1 MLSLALN
8 GASQRVINR
17 SYQSWYYNYVFSI
30 KAKTMDAAILEKVNV
45 WLNGNYDQAAKDE
58 IKRMQASSPDELTES
73 FYRNLE
79 FGTGGLRGI
88 MGVGT
93 NRMNKYTVGIAT
105 QGFANYLKK
114 VYGNAEIKT
123 AIAHDC
129 RNNSRFFAETAA
141 NVFAANGIKV
151 YLFEALRPT
160 PELSFTIRH
169 LGCQGGLVL
178 TASHNPKEY
187 NGYKAYWNDGGQLV
201 PPHDKNVIEEVNAI
215 SSVDEVQWSGQE
227 ANISMLG
234 KGMDD
239 AFIDMVKGLS
249 IYPDVIEK
257 QKDLKIVYTPI
268 HGTGITLVPQ
278 VLQRFGFTN
287 VHIVEEQA
295 TPDGN
300 FPTVVYPNP
309 EESEAMSIGLKKA
322 KELDADILLGTD
334 PDADRVGI
342 AIKNPKGEWVLMN
355 GNQTAVLA
363 FNYIIE
369 ARKVK
374 GIAQPNDMVI
384 KTIVTTN
391 LIDDI
396 AAASGVTCY
405 NVLTGFKWIAEL
417 ITEKLGKENF
427 IVGGEESYGLMIGDK
442 LRDKDAISAV
452 AMLCEM
458 AAYEKNQ
465 GRSLFEKLLDLYVQ
479 NGYYKESLISITK
492 KGMRGAEEIAEMMQ
506 GYRDNP
512 PAAIAG
518 TPVVQLLDYQTQ
530 VGKNLQSGNVWD
542 IELPKSN
549 VLQFILEDGSKIS
562 ARPSGTEPK
571 IKFYFSVKSPLES
584 VDKFEETEKKMEDN
598 IQAIIS
604 DMKLK

>member
-1 MLSLALN
+1 
-8 GASQRVINR
+8 
-17 SYQSWYYNYVFSI
+17 
-30 KAKTMDAAILEKVNV
+30 MDAAIAEKVNV
-45 WLNGNYDQAAKDE
+45 WLNGNYDQATKDE
-58 IKRMQASSPDELTES
+58 IKRLQASSPDELTES

-93 NRMNKYTVGIAT
+93 NRMNKYTVGMAT

-215 SSVDEVQWSGQE
+215 LSVDEVQWSGQE
-227 ANISMLG
+227 TNISTLG
-234 KGMDD
+234 KGMDE

-396 AAASGVTCY
+396 AAASGITCY

-417 ITEKLGKENF
+417 ITEKQAKENF
-427 IVGGEESYGLMIGDK
+427 VVGGEESYGLMIGDK

-506 GYRDNP
+506 SYRDNP

-518 TPVVQLLDYQTQ
+518 TPVAQLLDYQTGN
-530 VGKNLQSGNVWD
+530 GKNLQSGNVWD

-584 VDKFEETEKKMEDN
+584 VDKFEETQKKMDEK
-598 IQAIIS
+598 IKAIIE

>member
-1 MLSLALN
+1 
-8 GASQRVINR
+8 
-17 SYQSWYYNYVFSI
+17 
-30 KAKTMDAAILEKVNV
+30 MDAAILEKANV
-45 WLNGNYDQAAKDE
+45 WLNGNYDEATKDE
-58 IKRMQASSPDELTES
+58 IRKLQSNSPEELAES
-73 FYRNLE
+73 FYRSLE

-93 NRMNKYTVGIAT
+93 NRMNKYTVGMAT

-114 VYGNAEIKT
+114 VYGSAEIKV

-129 RNNSRFFAETAA
+129 RNNSRFFAETTA
-141 NVFAANGIKV
+141 NVFAANDIKV

-169 LGCQGGLVL
+169 LGCQAGVVL

-187 NGYKAYWNDGGQLV
+187 NGYKAYWKDGGQLV
-201 PPHDKNVIEEVNAI
+201 PPHDKNVITEVEAI
-215 SSVDEVQWSGQE
+215 TSVDEVKFSGGE
-227 ANISMLG
+227 ENISILG
-234 KGMDD
+234 KGMDE
-239 AFIDMVKGLS
+239 AFIDMVKSLS
-249 IYPDVIEK
+249 IYPEVIEK
-257 QKDLKIVYTPI
+257 QHDLKIVYTPI
-268 HGTGITLVPQ
+268 HGTGITLMPQ
-278 VLQRFGFTN
+278 VLQKFGFTN
-287 VHIVEEQA
+287 VTIVEEQA

-322 KELDADILLGTD
+322 KEIDADILLGTD
-334 PDADRVGI
+334 PDSDRVGI
-342 AIKNPKGEWVLMN
+342 AIKNTKGEWVLMN

-363 FNYIIE
+363 FNYMIE

-374 GIAQPNDMVI
+374 GIAKPNDMVI

-396 AAASGVTCY
+396 AAANGVACY

-417 ITEKLGKENF
+417 ITEKLGKENY
-427 IVGGEESYGLMIGDK
+427 IIGGEESYGLMIGDK
-442 LRDKDAISAV
+442 IRDKDAISAV
-452 AMLCEM
+452 ALLCEM
-458 AAYEKNQ
+458 AAYQKNQ
-465 GRSLFEKLLDLYVQ
+465 GQSLFEKLVDLYVQ
-479 NGYYKESLISITK
+479 YGYYKESLISITK

-506 GYRDNP
+506 GYRSNP
-512 PAAIAG
+512 PATING
-518 TPVVQLLDYQTQ
+518 SPVVQLLDYQTQ
-530 VGKNLQSGNVWD
+530 VGKNLQSGNVWE

-571 IKFYFSVKSPLES
+571 IKFYFSVKTHLES
-584 VDKFEETEKKMEDN
+584 AEKFDETEKQMDEK
-598 IQAIIS
+598 IQAIIK